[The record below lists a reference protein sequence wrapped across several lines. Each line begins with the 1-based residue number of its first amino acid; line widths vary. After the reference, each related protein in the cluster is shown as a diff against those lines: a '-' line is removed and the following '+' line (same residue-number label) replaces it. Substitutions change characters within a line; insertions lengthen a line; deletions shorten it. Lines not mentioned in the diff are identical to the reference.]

1 MIFCYYSCETV
12 RGLLQQ
18 IPLGFSLLP
27 SLVHLY
33 IHVYSL
39 VNIIVL
45 IVRFF
50 SNTFELLLVSLLS
63 LCFSFLFLD

>member
-1 MIFCYYSCETV
+1 MTFCYYSCETV
-12 RGLLQQ
+12 RRLLQQ

-27 SLVHLY
+27 SLVYLY

-39 VNIIVL
+39 VNVIVL
-45 IVRFF
+45 IVLFF